1 MIEDLNNIII
11 VFGALGV
18 FLAFII
24 EELIV
29 FIPSV
34 LVHIPAGAIILGGE
48 AFGFL
53 GISKLLLIVALPSAL
68 GVTIGSLVIYFI
80 TYYGGEFAL
89 KTYGKYFKVS
99 SQKIERVRE
108 KIASNKNT
116 VRAITILRF
125 LPIFPNTVVTACAG
139 ILRIKLK
146 PYFVSTMIGIFI
158 RATYLGAIGWSLGS
172 LYKFVVN

>member
-11 VFGALGV
+11 VCGALGV

-24 EELIV
+24 EELVV

-34 LVHIPAGAIILGGE
+34 LVHIGAGAIILGGQ
-48 AFGFL
+48 AFGLL
-53 GISKLLLIVALPSAL
+53 GIMKLLLVVALPSAL

-80 TYYGGEFAL
+80 TYYGGGLAL

-99 SQKIERVRE
+99 GQKIEKALE

-116 VRAITILRF
+116 IRAITILRF
-125 LPIFPNTVVTACAG
+125 LPIFPNTVITACAG
-139 ILRIKLK
+139 ILRIPFKK
-146 PYFVSTMIGIFI
+146 YFISTMIGIFI
-158 RATYLGAIGWSLGS
+158 RATYLGAIGWLIGE
-172 LYKFVVN
+172 LFIK